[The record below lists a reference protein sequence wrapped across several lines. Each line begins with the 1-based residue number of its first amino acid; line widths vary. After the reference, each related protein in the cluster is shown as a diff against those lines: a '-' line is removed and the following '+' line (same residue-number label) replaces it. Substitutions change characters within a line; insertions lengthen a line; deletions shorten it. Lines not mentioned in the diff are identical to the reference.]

1 MTAKLVANLLF
12 ILILILASNRGFS
25 LELEVVEIEQIC
37 KMLDEDCSEAS
48 REVLTSEEDFE
59 NAKKRGYEV
68 IHFTN
73 VANEAAAKLNGCNKL
88 KEELC
93 D

>member
-1 MTAKLVANLLF
+1 VRRTIA
-12 ILILILASNRGFS
+12 
-25 LELEVVEIEQIC
+25 
-37 KMLDEDCSEAS
+37 
-48 REVLTSEEDFE
+48 EEDFD
-59 NAKKRGYEV
+59 NARKTGYEV
-68 IHFTN
+68 NNFTN